1 MDIEGLDILT
11 AGILKQK
18 NHFHFL
24 KPGKI
29 SWDLAR
35 KVTVTNSAVSLMLS
49 HAVSQGGAGKD
60 IYPIYTIY
68 NAQTLNSEIYMCYK
82 YECSIS
88 KKELSCSQ
96 IIFLSPLFP

>member
-29 SWDLAR
+29 SWDLTR

-60 IYPIYTIY
+60 IYTIYTIY
-68 NAQTLNSEIYMCYK
+68 NAQTLIFCKVRFTCCFK
-82 YECSIS
+82 YVH
-88 KKELSCSQ
+88 
-96 IIFLSPLFP
+96 IFHQ

>member
-29 SWDLAR
+29 SWDLTR

-60 IYPIYTIY
+60 IYPIYTMY
-68 NAQTLNSEIYMCYK
+68 NAQTLISAKWGLHAASNMYIF
-82 YECSIS
+82 SIS
-88 KKELSCSQ
+88 KKGTQL
-96 IIFLSPLFP
+96 LT

>member
-29 SWDLAR
+29 SWDLTR

-49 HAVSQGGAGKD
+49 HAVSRGGGRKD
-60 IYPIYTIY
+60 IYPIHDV
-68 NAQTLNSEIYMCYK
+68 QTHNVQTEVKIQIQMCY
-82 YECSIS
+82 
-88 KKELSCSQ
+88 
-96 IIFLSPLFP
+96 